1 MGYLVGK
8 FTTEALLRMGEG
20 AEYNVETVNQAIFDL
35 VDAESDMLCK
45 PWYYSSGLDV
55 GNVSNNVDRTVAPMD
70 GNMVQVED
78 CFEILATDNNPLQAI
93 RDAEAARA
101 AG

>member
-20 AEYNVETVNQAIFDL
+20 AEYNVETVNEAIRTL
-35 VDAESDMLCK
+35 TDAESDMLCK
-45 PWYYSSGLDV
+45 PWYFSNNLGT
-55 GNVSNNVDRTVAPMD
+55 GNVSNNTDRTVVPQD
-70 GNMVQVED
+70 GNMVQFED

-93 RDAEAARA
+93 RDAEA
-101 AG
+101 G

>member
-1 MGYLVGK
+1 V
-8 FTTEALLRMGEG
+8 
-20 AEYNVETVNQAIFDL
+20 V
-35 VDAESDMLCK
+35 
-45 PWYYSSGLDV
+45 
-55 GNVSNNVDRTVAPMD
+55 PMD
-70 GNMVQVED
+70 GNMVEFEE